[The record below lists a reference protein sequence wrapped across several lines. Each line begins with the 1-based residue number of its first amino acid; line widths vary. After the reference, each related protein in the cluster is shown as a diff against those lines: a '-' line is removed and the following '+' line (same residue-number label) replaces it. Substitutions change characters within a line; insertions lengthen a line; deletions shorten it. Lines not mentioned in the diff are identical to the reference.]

1 MDDDRVWSFE
11 KSLWEGG
18 ADRYR
23 ELVDDECL
31 MALPHPPYVLG
42 GAQAIE
48 AVADTPRWTDV
59 VIEDGRIARPQ
70 EGLIVI
76 AYGVKAS
83 PRRRDLRGALHLDL
97 SSPVARRMARGATS
111 ADAAPRDSLAGGLS
125 AAVHHARASER
136 PQGSPA

>member
-11 KSLWEGG
+11 KSLWQGG

-42 GAQAIE
+42 GAEAIA
-48 AVADTPRWTDV
+48 AVADTPRWDEV
-59 VIEDGRIARPQ
+59 AIADGRIARPQ

-76 AYGVKAS
+76 AYGVKATRGDETYEAHCTS
-83 PRRRDLRGALHLDL
+83 TYRRLSHEEWRVVQHQQTPRI
-97 SSPVARRMARGATS
+97 
-111 ADAAPRDSLAGGLS
+111 
-125 AAVHHARASER
+125 AVPSQE
-136 PQGSPA
+136 G